1 MKCGFPSEQTKV
13 ICESLILEKV
23 CMMNTE
29 DFSNIII
36 QDSDIYKIIQNY
48 KDPEKAFSL
57 NQFFYIVC
65 KTNNNTSI
73 ESEDLRKKFQY

>member
-1 MKCGFPSEQTKV
+1 
-13 ICESLILEKV
+13 
-23 CMMNTE
+23 MMNTE